1 MSSTRA
7 YWLAATLA
15 AVTAGCTDSR
25 REAETNAPPV
35 GSVQQPFCLT
45 HTLVNVGVAPGT
57 YHWEDP
63 AHVLNSAEGFGPQSL
78 GLAVS
83 SSAET
88 VSSSSTSY
96 TPTDSQVSTAVGYD
110 VHVATAIN
118 ASTNVPVPF
127 GGYKRVEAFASYK
140 KSVWDNLDSNCDGP
154 DVLTVGAGY
163 SFKPVGVYFKVCSAY
178 DCSLGGGQVGG
189 DPVMS
194 GPMSMSTGTGGSGG
208 GSSGS
213 SSGSSG
219 SSGSSTGSSSSTGS
233 GSGSTGTGI

>member
-7 YWLAATLA
+7 YWLAATPA
-15 AVTAGCTDSR
+15 SVTAACTDSR

-83 SSAET
+83 SSVGT

-110 VHVATAIN
+110 VQLSSTIA
-118 ASTNVPVPF
+118 ASTNIPVPF

-140 KSVWDNLDSNCDGP
+140 KSVWDNLDTNCDGP

-163 SFKPVGVYFKVCSAY
+163 SFKPVGVYFKVCAAY
-178 DCSLGGGQVGG
+178 DCSLGGGPIGG
-189 DPVMS
+189 DPTLS
-194 GPMSMSTGTGGSGG
+194 GPATMSSGAGGAGGG

-213 SSGSSG
+213 SG
-219 SSGSSTGSSSSTGS
+219 STGSSSSSAS
-233 GSGSTGTGI
+233 GSSGTGI